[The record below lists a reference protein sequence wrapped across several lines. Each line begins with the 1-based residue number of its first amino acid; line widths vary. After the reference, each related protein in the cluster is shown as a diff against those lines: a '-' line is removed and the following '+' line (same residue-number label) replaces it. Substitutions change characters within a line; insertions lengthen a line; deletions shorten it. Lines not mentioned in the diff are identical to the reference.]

1 MGAWLHPAMSSGRLE
16 GIRSWALRSA
26 EQSREFGEPEAVWSG
41 YLDAAD
47 RAADLL
53 DQRAYCGHTYRYV
66 GCASL
71 RMRASE
77 EDRKSRD
84 NCFFPLCLISARKFR
99 PGHIRF
105 HFDK

>member
-1 MGAWLHPAMSSGRLE
+1 VAWVHPALSSERLE
-16 GIRSWALRSA
+16 MLRFWALRSA
-26 EQSREFGEPEAVWSG
+26 EQSREFGEPEAEWSS
-41 YLDAAD
+41 YLDTAD

-53 DQRAYCGHTYRYV
+53 DQRAHCHHTSRYA
-66 GCASL
+66 GCAAL

-77 EDRKSRD
+77 ENRKARD
-84 NCFFPLCLISARKFR
+84 SCFFPLCLISARRNR